1 MIDIICSLY
10 QTRPFLFIGS
20 IGLLFLF
27 LFFLCSFFLYIYIN
41 INLKNICKIIVDD
54 EMWYRA
60 PLSPLTFH
68 LLSALPIVFGKE
80 YLNIKYNIEF
90 KKLYSKNYYFALNES
105 ELKELINKYPIF
117 FYTQYFI
124 LFSGVSFIFF
134 IGIATI
140 LSKFL

>member
-1 MIDIICSLY
+1 MKHFFNLLTTDYIF
-10 QTRPFLFIGS
+10 TFFVFGFVFLFI
-20 IGLLFLF
+20 
-27 LFFLCSFFLYIYIN
+27 FFLCSFFLYVYIN

-54 EMWYRA
+54 EMWYRT

-80 YLNIKYNIEF
+80 YLNIKYNIKF
-90 KKLYSKNYYFALNES
+90 KKLYSKNYYFSLNES

>member
-80 YLNIKYNIEF
+80 YLNIKYNIKF

-117 FYTQYFI
+117 FIHNI
-124 LFSGVSFIFF
+124 LFYF
-134 IGIATI
+134 
-140 LSKFL
+140 

>member
-1 MIDIICSLY
+1 MKH
-10 QTRPFLFIGS
+10 
-20 IGLLFLF
+20 
-27 LFFLCSFFLYIYIN
+27 
-41 INLKNICKIIVDD
+41 LKI
-54 EMWYRA
+54 
-60 PLSPLTFH
+60 
-68 LLSALPIVFGKE
+68 E
-80 YLNIKYNIEF
+80 YNIKF

>member
-80 YLNIKYNIEF
+80 YLNIKYNIKF
-90 KKLYSKNYYFALNES
+90 KKLYSKNYYFSLNES

>member
-1 MIDIICSLY
+1 MIDIIFNLY
-10 QTRPFLFIGS
+10 QTRPSLFIGGV
-20 IGLLFLF
+20 GLIFLC
-27 LFFLCSFFLYIYIN
+27 LFFLFSFFLYIYIN
-41 INLKNICKIIVDD
+41 LNLKNICKIIVDD

-80 YLNIKYNIEF
+80 YLNIKYNIKF

-117 FYTQYFI
+117 FIHNI
-124 LFSGVSFIFF
+124 LFYF
-134 IGIATI
+134 
-140 LSKFL
+140 